1 MLVKQW
7 ENMTHCLHSCECV
20 CVFVCAGFA
29 VCVSVSVWAVK
40 YALINQF
47 YVRRKKIVLLFRQC
61 VMCPEIN
68 KNKMKHLFH
77 QQRPHTDA
85 VCIHPPIDISDYRY
99 RVQHMQLPPFSCF
112 PRKTERK
119 NIV

>member
-47 YVRRKKIVLLFRQC
+47 YVRRKK
-61 VMCPEIN
+61 
-68 KNKMKHLFH
+68 
-77 QQRPHTDA
+77 
-85 VCIHPPIDISDYRY
+85 
-99 RVQHMQLPPFSCF
+99 
-112 PRKTERK
+112 
-119 NIV
+119 